1 MILLDN
7 NYLFSIIIS
16 LLLINGFYNLAYKF
30 RKKTDSIL
38 LINNYWISTAI
49 NYFFLINFLAVFT
62 FIFLLF
68 LELNNHLIKFISL
81 IIIVFGFYKPTYLF
95 NLKKIFKKKNYK
107 ENII

>member
-38 LINNYWISTAI
+38 LINNYFISSAI
-49 NYFFLINFLAVFT
+49 NYFFLINDFGKKYGLFKTLFFLIFIILILLFSIFVF
-62 FIFLLF
+62 FQIFLPF
-68 LELNNHLIKFISL
+68 
-81 IIIVFGFYKPTYLF
+81 TY
-95 NLKKIFKKKNYK
+95 IA
-107 ENII
+107 I